1 MRNILISITLISGL
15 VFTSLIKNKTRLLEK
30 ELFYLDNE
38 INSLNFNLNEASLD
52 FEYLT
57 TPKHISLLAKDFL
70 DEDFSYYKE
79 SQIKKPI
86 KPEKDLA
93 ILKKSKN
100 DNTVSQFSTEESVNK
115 KSNVANEIDNR
126 QLLITKKI
134 EIQITGD
141 AFAGEETV
149 KYLAILKKLKTNN
162 TFSQLSTEKSVNK
175 KSNVAKE
182 IDNRQLLATKKIETQ
197 ITEDAFTGEETIKYL
212 VILKKL
218 KNNNTVSQLSTEE
231 SINKKSNVAKEIDNR
246 QLQGSKKISVSKKVH
261 NWVGLQIV
269 KSFFGI
275 PAIPVR

>member
-1 MRNILISITLISGL
+1 MRNILILITLISGL
-15 VFTSLIKNKTRLLEK
+15 IFTSLVKNKTRLLEK
-30 ELFYLDNE
+30 ELLYLDNE

-57 TPKHISLLAKDFL
+57 TPKRISLLAKNFL
-70 DEDFSYYKE
+70 DENFSYYKE
-79 SQIKKPI
+79 SQIKKSI

-100 DNTVSQFSTEESVNK
+100 DNTFSQLSTEESVNK
-115 KSNVANEIDNR
+115 KSNVTKKINNR

-134 EIQITGD
+134 ETQITGD

-182 IDNRQLLATKKIETQ
+182 IDSRQ
-197 ITEDAFTGEETIKYL
+197 
-212 VILKKL
+212 
-218 KNNNTVSQLSTEE
+218 S
-231 SINKKSNVAKEIDNR
+231 
-246 QLQGSKKISVSKKVH
+246 QGSKKIAVSKKVH
-261 NWVGLQIV
+261 NWVGLQII
-269 KSFFGI
+269 KSFLGI
-275 PAIPVR
+275 PTIPVK

>member
-115 KSNVANEIDNR
+115 KSNIAKEIDNR

-141 AFAGEETV
+141 AFVGEETV
-149 KYLAILKKLKTNN
+149 KYLAILKKSKNDNN
-162 TFSQLSTEKSVNK
+162 FIQFSTEESVNK
-175 KSNVAKE
+175 KPNVTKE
-182 IDNRQLLATKKIETQ
+182 IDNRQ
-197 ITEDAFTGEETIKYL
+197 
-212 VILKKL
+212 
-218 KNNNTVSQLSTEE
+218 S
-231 SINKKSNVAKEIDNR
+231 
-246 QLQGSKKISVSKKVH
+246 QGSNKIAISKKVH
-261 NWVGLQIV
+261 DWLGLQIV
-269 KSFFGI
+269 KSLFGI
-275 PAIPVR
+275 PAIPAK

>member
-1 MRNILISITLISGL
+1 MRNILILITLISGL
-15 VFTSLIKNKTRLLEK
+15 IFTSLIKNKTRLLEK
-30 ELFYLDNE
+30 ELLYLDNE

-86 KPEKDLA
+86 KPEKDSA

-115 KSNVANEIDNR
+115 KSNIAKEIDNR

-141 AFAGEETV
+141 AFTGEETI
-149 KYLAILKKLKTNN
+149 KYLAILKKLKNDN
-162 TFSQLSTEKSVNK
+162 TFTQLSTEKPVNK
-175 KSNVAKE
+175 KSNVSKE
-182 IDNRQLLATKKIETQ
+182 IDNGQLLATKNIETQ

-212 VILKKL
+212 AILKKL

-246 QLQGSKKISVSKKVH
+246 QFQGSKKISVSKKVQ
-261 NWVGLQIV
+261 NWAGLQII
-269 KSFFGI
+269 KSFLGI
-275 PAIPVR
+275 PAIPVK

>member
-57 TPKHISLLAKDFL
+57 TPKRISLLAKDFL

-86 KPEKDLA
+86 KPVKDSA
-93 ILKKSKN
+93 ILKKSRN
-100 DNTVSQFSTEESVNK
+100 ENTVSQFSTEESVNK
-115 KSNVANEIDNR
+115 KSNIAKEIDNR

-141 AFAGEETV
+141 AFTGEETV
-149 KYLAILKKLKTNN
+149 KYLAILKKSKNDN
-162 TFSQLSTEKSVNK
+162 TFSHLSTEESVNK
-175 KSNVAKE
+175 KSNVTKE
-182 IDNRQLLATKKIETQ
+182 IDNRQ
-197 ITEDAFTGEETIKYL
+197 
-212 VILKKL
+212 
-218 KNNNTVSQLSTEE
+218 S
-231 SINKKSNVAKEIDNR
+231 
-246 QLQGSKKISVSKKVH
+246 QGSKEIAVSQKVH
-261 NWVGLQIV
+261 NWMGLQIV
-269 KSFFGI
+269 KSLLGI
-275 PAIPVR
+275 PTIPVK